1 MIKVTIRALIQNLIF
16 FSYRF
21 EGKIQMVFCR
31 LFNRQIS
38 PLFSWLIALAIFVLS
53 PSVGL
58 TFQGENQGKSKAPEA
73 KASEKPTV
81 DEDVEESLKEVLQGH
96 STHGEAFNEGP
107 RQSAYLMG
115 GTGNIHFPV
124 TTDSKQA
131 QAFIEQGIG
140 QLHGFGTS
148 RRSDLLGKLPPWMK
162 TARWL
167 IGALRWQPIRSEVDH
182 RVLSRKP
189 CRGLNRCP
197 SERSSILNL

>member
-1 MIKVTIRALIQNLIF
+1 
-16 FSYRF
+16 
-21 EGKIQMVFCR
+21 MVFCR

-58 TFQGENQGKSKAPEA
+58 SFQNENQGKSKAPEA
-73 KASEKPTV
+73 KVSEKPTV

-131 QAFIEQGIG
+131 VHHASAWYCCSVAGY
-140 QLHGFGTS
+140 
-148 RRSDLLGKLPPWMK
+148 
-162 TARWL
+162 TARCKAWCDC
-167 IGALRWQPIRSEVDH
+167 G
-182 RVLSRKP
+182 
-189 CRGLNRCP
+189 RGRRGCVV
-197 SERSSILNL
+197 

>member
-96 STHGEAFNEGP
+96 SSHGEAFNEGP

-140 QLHGFGTS
+140 QLHGFWY
-148 RRSDLLGKLPPWMK
+148 LE
-162 TARWL
+162 A
-167 IGALRWQPIRSEVDH
+167 
-182 RVLSRKP
+182 
-189 CRGLNRCP
+189 
-197 SERSSILNL
+197 ERYF